1 MRSGVGQEHDALEVL
16 KDVQSGYW
24 DPWFG
29 SFREGLW
36 RRWERESL
44 ISPPFFFLAT
54 QRDCIP
60 RPHRDRSGCMT
71 QFNGMRVKIMCMVFA
86 PEKPLVQLC

>member
-1 MRSGVGQEHDALEVL
+1 MFSLAIGIHGLEVSA
-16 KDVQSGYW
+16 KGCGGDG
-24 DPWFG
+24 
-29 SFREGLW
+29 
-36 RRWERESL
+36 RESL

-86 PEKPLVQLC
+86 PEKPLVQLY